1 MWCGWTGFKQER
13 APAVASDAGEG
24 ILCTGGALG
33 AGAVGWAHSERGEIT
48 DFLGTTRFVKTHRGY
63 QGYWK
68 TSYLTHNNDPQQ
80 HHQTIHNNTG
90 PSNTFATAESEF
102 PVVGVA
108 AVERCRARVAGG
120 ARDSAVVDSDQWL
133 AE

>member
-1 MWCGWTGFKQER
+1 MAPYTQLFYQTLWPGSSDTPAHVVPLLWCGWTGFNQER

-33 AGAVGWAHSERGEIT
+33 AGAVGWAHSARAEIT

-68 TSYLTHNNDPQQ
+68 
-80 HHQTIHNNTG
+80 I
-90 PSNTFATAESEF
+90 
-102 PVVGVA
+102 
-108 AVERCRARVAGG
+108 
-120 ARDSAVVDSDQWL
+120 
-133 AE
+133 